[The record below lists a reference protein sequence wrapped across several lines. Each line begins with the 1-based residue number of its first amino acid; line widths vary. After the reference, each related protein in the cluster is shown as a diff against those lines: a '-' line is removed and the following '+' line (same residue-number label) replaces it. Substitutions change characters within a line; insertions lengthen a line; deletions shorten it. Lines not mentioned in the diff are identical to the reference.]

1 MDESTLD
8 KIDQAVKSV
17 SHEAHDSIDQR
28 RKYNNRPYKE
38 HPDEVHDIVKEYGG
52 GIIQRGGARLH
63 DVFEDVTPNNPK
75 FTTSGVL
82 QLLVERGVPD
92 ELAFKMVFMAWELT
106 DQFFPENHP
115 GMNRVTR
122 KRFEK
127 YRIINLRPPT
137 KTVKLADLK
146 ANTQSIV
153 ECDPKFA
160 QTYLKEKH
168 ALLSALADADSRRL
182 WVDVHNLTKDN
193 FAKLKLGWAPV
204 KRKPM
209 NVDIIEGRAVLL

>member
-1 MDESTLD
+1 M
-8 KIDQAVKSV
+8 QSV

-38 HPDEVHDIVKEYGG
+38 HPDEVHDIVKAYGG
-52 GIIQRGGARLH
+52 GIIQRGAARLH
-63 DVFEDVTPNNPK
+63 DVFEDVTPLNSK
-75 FTTSGVL
+75 FTMVNVI
-82 QLLVERGVPD
+82 QFLVERSVPE

-115 GMNRVTR
+115 GMVRSMR

-127 YRIINLRPPT
+127 YRIIQLRPPT

-146 ANTQSIV
+146 ANTTSIV

-160 QTYLKEKH
+160 QTYLREKH
-168 ALLSALADADSRRL
+168 ALLSALADADSRHL
-182 WVDVHNLTKDN
+182 WVDVHNLTQDN
-193 FAKLKLGWAPV
+193 FAKLKLGWSPV

-209 NVDIIEGRAVLL
+209 NIDIIEGRAVLL